1 MLWLTKSSMF
11 TLLLRKLTLEPKM
24 VINSRIVVVGASDV
38 SLSFLETL
46 ILWWARYR
54 LIYFTSKAFNLIP
67 NIQGFLSNLLY
78 HVRGPGYGPLK
89 VPIQI
94 VYPSYSLSPHMHFNN
109 LVLVSPEGLPLTA
122 PAALPSSLS
131 YSPDYMRM
139 ISLATSCNIV
149 TAKMTVCTLLSVF
162 LQF

>member
-1 MLWLTKSSMF
+1 
-11 TLLLRKLTLEPKM
+11 
-24 VINSRIVVVGASDV
+24 
-38 SLSFLETL
+38 
-46 ILWWARYR
+46 
-54 LIYFTSKAFNLIP
+54 
-67 NIQGFLSNLLY
+67 
-78 HVRGPGYGPLK
+78 
-89 VPIQI
+89 
-94 VYPSYSLSPHMHFNN
+94 MHFNN